1 MDGLV
6 DEVTLEEFKI
16 FYGID
21 RELYTIL
28 VRDLSHN
35 PSECLL
41 IMGFWLWLERGCY
54 CNIISKIL
62 SLDPLLIDMAYDE
75 ALTFLQLI
83 ISNHLPIPSS
93 IGVPLTC
100 LLLKTDVPLQYL
112 RENRRTVFHHVQN
125 LVSDVCVPA
134 LSDIM
139 ELARNDGIHESPDQ
153 NVTPVLDR
161 PTSLVR
167 ALTYD
172 DLIARGFLGLQIEG
186 DSGRARTG
194 EAVIPRFARTM
205 FVTFSKG
212 YPVTETEVR
221 EFFMK
226 LFGNC
231 IESLYMQEV
240 EPDRQA
246 LYARIVFVNSSFIQ
260 FILNGET
267 KAKFSIN
274 GKHVWMRQF
283 VPRNGR
289 MWVWECFRQWGP
301 PHVPTNS
308 TD

>member
-28 VRDLSHN
+28 VRDLTHN

-41 IMGFWLWLERGCY
+41 IMGFWLWLERGSY

-83 ISNHLPIPSS
+83 ISNHLQIPSS
-93 IGVPLTC
+93 IGVPLTRR
-100 LLLKTDVPLQYL
+100 LLKTDVSLQYL
-112 RENRRTVFHHVQN
+112 CENRRTVFHQVQN

-139 ELARNDGIHESPDQ
+139 ELARNDGIRESPDQ
-153 NVTPVLDR
+153 NGTLVLDR
-161 PTSLVR
+161 PTPLVR

-172 DLIARGFLGLQIEG
+172 DLIARAFLGLQIEG

-194 EAVIPRFARTM
+194 EARFARTM
-205 FVTFSKG
+205 FMTFSKG

-240 EPDRQA
+240 EPDRQP